1 MTFLDVSVIKHVAS
15 PRHRKVHLRSEP
27 GEVLASIVVEA
38 AAAVTLVGWV
48 IVDLMKDTH
57 SVPATDDI
65 AQLSSEDYRPTAG
78 MRASGR

>member
-1 MTFLDVSVIKHVAS
+1 MSVNFGLFGFKESLSAPFAV
-15 PRHRKVHLRSEP
+15 E
-27 GEVLASIVVEA
+27 SIVVEA
-38 AAAVTLVGWV
+38 AAVVTLVGWV

-57 SVPATDDI
+57 SVPATDDT